1 MKVVVQEEWFSLKQC
16 NNNPSYIY
24 VFGDNLLRV
33 GEAGQAQ
40 IRSASNSI
48 GIATKR
54 SPSMNEESFFAD
66 TCEDHFALLNDIQ
79 RVYKIYKDPQ
89 FQNMILV
96 FPSDGLGTGLS
107 ELPKRS
113 PFLNNQLKMMLKN
126 CFNIDTNEDN
136 KLSIKDV

>member
-48 GIATKR
+48 GKIHVKIILH
-54 SPSMNEESFFAD
+54 SLMIYNEFIKF
-66 TCEDHFALLNDIQ
+66 I
-79 RVYKIYKDPQ
+79 KIHNFK
-89 FQNMILV
+89 I
-96 FPSDGLGTGLS
+96 
-107 ELPKRS
+107 
-113 PFLNNQLKMMLKN
+113 
-126 CFNIDTNEDN
+126 
-136 KLSIKDV
+136 

>member
-1 MKVVVQEEWFSLKQC
+1 
-16 NNNPSYIY
+16 
-24 VFGDNLLRV
+24 
-33 GEAGQAQ
+33 
-40 IRSASNSI
+40 
-48 GIATKR
+48 
-54 SPSMNEESFFAD
+54 
-66 TCEDHFALLNDIQ
+66 
-79 RVYKIYKDPQ
+79 
-89 FQNMILV
+89 MILV